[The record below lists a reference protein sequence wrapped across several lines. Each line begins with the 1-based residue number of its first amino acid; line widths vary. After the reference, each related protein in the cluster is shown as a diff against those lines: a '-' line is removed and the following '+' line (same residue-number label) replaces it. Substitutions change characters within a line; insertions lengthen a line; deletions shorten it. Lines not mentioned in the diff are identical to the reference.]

1 MADRDKRMVESAR
14 RKVLTC
20 FRHIS
25 SKLEPAGT
33 KGGDEELGIAMFGWP
48 DNSDSAWSAS

>member
-1 MADRDKRMVESAR
+1 MVESAR
-14 RKVLTC
+14 RKVLTW

-33 KGGDEELGIAMFGWP
+33 KGCDEELGIAMFG
-48 DNSDSAWSAS
+48 